1 MFFQLRAPRASF
13 SLSLHVTQLS
23 AAGAVPP
30 SERSTLK
37 QQGPSLTVQRTTNK
51 ALHASNDSIGAPSVR
66 CKVTTN
72 EAEKLE
78 SVLIDTSKRKVELRK
93 KWKALKLDGTNYI
106 T

>member
-1 MFFQLRAPRASF
+1 M
-13 SLSLHVTQLS
+13 TQLS

-78 SVLIDTSKRKVELRK
+78 SVLIDTSKKESGAAQEMESIETR
-93 KWKALKLDGTNYI
+93 WYKLYHVGFVWVFS
-106 T
+106 